1 MNSTRGE
8 DRRSLHSLHRCTR
21 SAICAI
27 CRRPLSGTGP
37 LLLRLLCLPSLPP
50 YHLSL
55 PLSPPLPPRRPYT
68 GPGHTASAL
77 TDFSEGA
84 MAGGAYNRLWDSFLP
99 PKCLAAHSSDPGA
112 CLLPSL
118 SYGFVDAPLFIIE
131 AQVPVHPDSLVP
143 MICRCICSCM

>member
-1 MNSTRGE
+1 
-8 DRRSLHSLHRCTR
+8 
-21 SAICAI
+21 
-27 CRRPLSGTGP
+27 
-37 LLLRLLCLPSLPP
+37 
-50 YHLSL
+50 
-55 PLSPPLPPRRPYT
+55 
-68 GPGHTASAL
+68 
-77 TDFSEGA
+77 

-143 MICRCICSCM
+143 MYMPMYMLMYMLMYVVMYVLVYVLVHVLIHVLVCSFAY